1 MEGSKVIESD
11 EIRIRRAEPAD
22 AEVLAELASRTFQ
35 EAFAADNNLED
46 MALHVARSFGPAR
59 QLAEITAPDTRT
71 LLAVSGSQVIGF
83 TQLRTGTP
91 PACVASA
98 DPVEL
103 WRIYVDRPWHGR
115 GVAQQLMGAAITEAR
130 AMGAGSVWLGVWER
144 NPRAITFY
152 GKCGFV
158 DVGTHNFLLGED
170 LQTDRVMV
178 LSPLP
183 A

>member
-1 MEGSKVIESD
+1 MKPD
-11 EIRIRRAEPAD
+11 EMLIRRAEPAD

-35 EAFAADNNLED
+35 EAFAAVNTPED
-46 MALHVARSFGPAR
+46 MALHVAGSFGPAL
-59 QLAEITAPDTRT
+59 QLAEITASDIRT
-71 LLAVSGSQVIGF
+71 LLTVKDGQAIGF
-83 TQLRTGTP
+83 VQLRSGTP
-91 PACVASA
+91 PACVTST

-103 WRIYVDRPWHGR
+103 WRFYIDRPWHGR
-115 GVAQQLMGAAITEAR
+115 GVAQQLMRAAIAEAK

-158 DVGTHNFLLGED
+158 DVGTHTFLLGQD
-170 LQTDRVMV
+170 VQTDRVMV

-183 A
+183 D